1 MMFENISVK
10 TLNSLVNDRDVI
22 IVDLRDESDYIKR
35 HVKNAININYDKL
48 FDRLEKLDKNRIIV
62 LYCER
67 GSLSLIAGK
76 KLSDMGY
83 MVKTVIGGFNM
94 YKARYWKKNKNTQ

>member
-67 GSLSLIAGK
+67 GSLSLIAAK
-76 KLSDMGY
+76 KLSEMGY
-83 MVKTVIGGFNM
+83 RVKAVIGGFHM
-94 YKARYWKKNKNTQ
+94 YKARY